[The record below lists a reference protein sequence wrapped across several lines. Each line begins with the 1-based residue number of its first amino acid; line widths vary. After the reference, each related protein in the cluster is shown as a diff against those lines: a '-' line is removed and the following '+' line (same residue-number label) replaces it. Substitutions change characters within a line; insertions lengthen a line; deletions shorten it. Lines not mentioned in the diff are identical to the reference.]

1 MGGIQLYCEFFFF
14 CAFLCV
20 IRCVFCT
27 AALSF
32 HVRHLSAPTP
42 HKRET
47 AKRAACT
54 AKRTSP
60 PHAKMFLQNREGEK
74 KRKWYRRFDHDPLFR
89 PKPPSFSSSAVG
101 RPGSAAQEGTG
112 ALEGRT
118 GRGGGGGNRAKAE
131 EWLRGA
137 IRRLLPFP
145 RFPCI
150 CHFFLFFFFLG
161 VTKKNERA
169 EINRKQT
176 SKQANQKAGGPRAC
190 GW

>member
-1 MGGIQLYCEFFFF
+1 M
-14 CAFLCV
+14 
-20 IRCVFCT
+20 FCT

-60 PHAKMFLQNREGEK
+60 PHAKMLLQNREREK

-118 GRGGGGGNRAKAE
+118 GRGGGGGIGQKRRSGCE
-131 EWLRGA
+131 ERSDGS
-137 IRRLLPFP
+137 
-145 RFPCI
+145 
-150 CHFFLFFFFLG
+150 FLFLGFLAFVTFSSFFFFLG

>member
-27 AALSF
+27 AVLSF

-60 PHAKMFLQNREGEK
+60 PHAKMLLQNREREK
-74 KRKWYRRFDHDPLFR
+74 K
-89 PKPPSFSSSAVG
+89 
-101 RPGSAAQEGTG
+101 ENGTG
-112 ALEGRT
+112 ASTMIHFFVPNLRLSRPAPWGGRDPPRRR
-118 GRGGGGGNRAKAE
+118 GREPWKVEQAEAGGGGIGQKQRSGCE
-131 EWLRGA
+131 ERSDGS
-137 IRRLLPFP
+137 
-145 RFPCI
+145 
-150 CHFFLFFFFLG
+150 FLFLGFLAFVTFSSFFFFLG

>member
-1 MGGIQLYCEFFFF
+1 M
-14 CAFLCV
+14 
-20 IRCVFCT
+20 FCT

-60 PHAKMFLQNREGEK
+60 PHAKMLLQNREREK

-89 PKPPSFSSSAVG
+89 PNPPSFSSRAGG
-101 RPGSAAQEGTG
+101 RPGSPAPVGPG
-112 ALEGRT
+112 PLEGPT
-118 GRGGGGGNRAKAE
+118 GRGGGGGIGQKRRSGCE
-131 EWLRGA
+131 ERSDGSFLSSVS
-137 IRRLLPFP
+137 LHLSLFP
-145 RFPCI
+145 
-150 CHFFLFFFFLG
+150 LFFFLG